1 MLKGGIFSK
10 IFILIIIMPLIVGTL
25 VLVVTIRERTKAIE
39 EALVSEN
46 KILAEVAAKNIES
59 GYYASILPL
68 ETLKLISESKNT
80 RFLWVAKPN
89 GEIYLADDPQ
99 MLGKIIDDPS
109 LGAEKV
115 LVKDSF
121 YPKDGERIKLIVQ
134 PIGIREQEKMPWTL
148 FFGVSL
154 EQVAAAQRKVI
165 FTSFGFFAIVIIFTI
180 FISFY
185 LARGIIKP
193 LKRLKDGAEIIGRGD
208 FKHQIQIKTGDEIEE
223 LSGAFNEMAESL
235 GESQSAL
242 EEEKNKTLAI
252 INNFADGILAFGP
265 ADNLFLINPKA
276 ENLFRASAQESIG
289 RSLGE
294 LAGSPGLKSLSEL
307 LLKEKED
314 GLDRKE
320 LPLRDDLFLE
330 ISAIPVKMGEEKL
343 GTLVIAHDI
352 TREKKVESLKT
363 EFVSIAAHQLRTPLS
378 SIKWAL
384 KMFLDGDLGRITK
397 EQKKFVKK
405 TYESNERMIGL
416 INDLL
421 NVTKIE
427 EGRYLYSLA
436 PTQLESVAQFVINSY
451 KEEAAVKKIKL
462 EFKKPANKLPLIAID
477 VEKMRL
483 AVQNLIDNAVKYTKE
498 GGLVAISLRLADKRI
513 EFSIKDSGVGIPANQ
528 QERVFTKFFRAAN
541 VVRLETDGSGLGL
554 FIAKNIIEAHGGKI
568 WFESMEGKGAT
579 FFFTL
584 PIK

>member
-1 MLKGGIFSK
+1 M
-10 IFILIIIMPLIVGTL
+10 
-25 VLVVTIRERTKAIE
+25 
-39 EALVSEN
+39 
-46 KILAEVAAKNIES
+46 
-59 GYYASILPL
+59 
-68 ETLKLISESKNT
+68 
-80 RFLWVAKPN
+80 
-89 GEIYLADDPQ
+89 
-99 MLGKIIDDPS
+99 
-109 LGAEKV
+109 
-115 LVKDSF
+115 
-121 YPKDGERIKLIVQ
+121 
-134 PIGIREQEKMPWTL
+134 
-148 FFGVSL
+148 
-154 EQVAAAQRKVI
+154 
-165 FTSFGFFAIVIIFTI
+165 
-180 FISFY
+180 
-185 LARGIIKP
+185 
-193 LKRLKDGAEIIGRGD
+193 
-208 FKHQIQIKTGDEIEE
+208 
-223 LSGAFNEMAESL
+223 

-513 EFSIKDSGVGIPANQ
+513 EFPIKDSGVGIPANQ